1 MAYRIDGLAPEA
13 FESLF
18 GMMDGEL
25 AARGAVRVTADA
37 PTGYPCRV
45 TLEDAAQGEELVLLN
60 YVSHD
65 VEGPF
70 RTAYGI
76 YVRKDAAAPASFTD
90 ETPPLF
96 ESRTL
101 GLRGFGADG
110 MLKSGLLAMP
120 GEADAKIRELF
131 DDPRIDT
138 IHAHSAAYG
147 CFLARIE
154 RN

>member
-25 AARGAVRVTADA
+25 AAMNAVRVIADS
-37 PTGYPCRV
+37 PSGYPCRV
-45 TLEDAAQGEELVLLN
+45 SLTDAAPGDELVLLN
-60 YVSHD
+60 HVSHD
-65 VEGPF
+65 VAGPF
-70 RTAYGI
+70 RTAYAI
-76 YVRKDAAAPASFTD
+76 YVGKGAKTAARFEDEAPAYLD
-90 ETPPLF
+90 E
-96 ESRTL
+96 RTL

-110 MLKSGLLAMP
+110 MLKGGLLAMP
-120 GEADAKIRELF
+120 GEADVRIRELF
-131 DDPRIDT
+131 ERPEIAT